1 MPEHIRPDPRQA
13 AEPSSQLHELI
24 LSSIATYGEP
34 EPNSQ
39 LAQRILQRIAAE
51 TRPVPPRRW
60 LPWAVALAMG
70 ACLIAFFAL
79 FQAKPVHA
87 PASVSNQMHIPEQ
100 ADDNTGRREIATVAP
115 HQSQH
120 ERRRTLVR
128 SDLRLHAT
136 SLLREAQPLPK
147 LDVFPMPQPLTPA
160 ERALIQF
167 AERTPVAER
176 KALIEAQQQP
186 DTPLTIAAIKIQPI
200 EMPELGN

>member
-13 AEPSSQLHELI
+13 AEPSSGLHELI
-24 LSSIATYGEP
+24 RSSIATYGEP

-39 LAQRILQRIAAE
+39 LAQRIFQRIAAE
-51 TRPVPPRRW
+51 TRPVPSRQW
-60 LPWAVALAMG
+60 LPWALAMG

-79 FQAKPVHA
+79 FQARPVHA

-147 LDVFPMPQPLTPA
+147 LDIFPTPQPLTPA

-176 KALIEAQQQP
+176 KALIEAQRQP
-186 DTPLTIAAIKIQPI
+186 DTPLNIAAIKIQPI
-200 EMPELGN
+200 EMPDLGN

>member
-1 MPEHIRPDPRQA
+1 
-13 AEPSSQLHELI
+13 
-24 LSSIATYGEP
+24 
-34 EPNSQ
+34 
-39 LAQRILQRIAAE
+39 
-51 TRPVPPRRW
+51 
-60 LPWAVALAMG
+60 MG

-87 PASVSNQMHIPEQ
+87 PASVSNQAHMPAQ
-100 ADDNTGRREIATVAP
+100 LDNKIAHANIAPAAP
-115 HQSQH
+115 HQSQR
-120 ERRRTLVR
+120 EKRKNLVR

-136 SLLREAQPLPK
+136 SLLREARPLPK
-147 LDVFPMPQPLTPA
+147 LDIFPTPQPLTPA

-186 DTPLTIAAIKIQPI
+186 DRPLNIAAIRIQPI

>member
-1 MPEHIRPDPRQA
+1 
-13 AEPSSQLHELI
+13 
-24 LSSIATYGEP
+24 
-34 EPNSQ
+34 
-39 LAQRILQRIAAE
+39 
-51 TRPVPPRRW
+51 
-60 LPWAVALAMG
+60 MG

-79 FQAKPVHA
+79 FRAKPVHA
-87 PASVSNQMHIPEQ
+87 PASVSNQAHMPAQ
-100 ADDNTGRREIATVAP
+100 LDNKIAHAEP
-115 HQSQH
+115 QQSQH
-120 ERRRTLVR
+120 EKRRNLVR

-147 LDVFPMPQPLTPA
+147 LDIFPTPQPITPA

-186 DTPLTIAAIKIQPI
+186 DTPLNIAAIRIQPI